1 MPLGPDGAAK
11 TLASAPARA
20 PIDDVG
26 APTAQLLTLGGDHRI
41 TLDGSTGRNRYGCAP
56 SPDPGLIGF
65 GSSTAST
72 ISAGAFAAADRLRL
86 RLAEDL
92 KASPAPA
99 VFEREMARVR
109 AELARLCGLEGTG
122 AEVLLSPSGTDLH
135 MLAAQLIGSDPSRP
149 TLAVIAEAA
158 ETGSGVPAALAGR
171 RYSAVTPLAGAV
183 EDGAPIAGAHAAEV
197 VGVAARAADGS
208 LRDPGA
214 VDAEVEA
221 LTAAAA
227 DAGRRVLLVVTDV
240 SKTGLITPTPALARR
255 LAARWPDKVVVLV
268 DASQMRLSAA
278 TLRAYVRQG
287 WLVAISGSKFLTGP
301 AFSGAMLIPHPL
313 AQILGRRVLSPR
325 LRAYST
331 QAEWPS
337 GWTARAQLEPA
348 ANLGLLLRWEG
359 ALEEFGRFHALS
371 EAQVSAFV
379 TQLGRIA
386 ASAIASS
393 PALEA
398 LDRRDLD
405 RTPGT
410 EGGWDRLPT
419 IFPFLLRRAG
429 ATGAGAWLSP
439 DETGRVHRLL
449 LEDLAVQGAACADAR
464 VRAAAGLRIE
474 LGQPVPVGT
483 RDGVPLSALRFCIG
497 ARQIADACSGG
508 PDAAARSL
516 LDCRRALAKTAWLA
530 GEVGA
535 GRL

>member
-20 PIDDVG
+20 PIDDAG

-41 TLDGSTGRNRYGCAP
+41 TVDGSTGLNRYGCAP

-72 ISAGAFAAADRLRL
+72 ISAEAFAAADRLRL
-86 RLAEDL
+86 RLAGEL
-92 KASPAPA
+92 KSTPLAV

-109 AELARLCGLEGTG
+109 AELLRLCGLEDAG

-135 MLAAQLIGSDPSRP
+135 MLAAQLVGSDPARP
-149 TLAVIAEAA
+149 TLAVIAEAT

-171 RYSAVTPLAGAV
+171 RYSTETPLAEAIQ
-183 EDGAPIAGAHAAEV
+183 DAAPIAGALAAEV
-197 VGVAARAADGS
+197 ISVAARAEDGR
-208 LRDPGA
+208 LRDPA
-214 VDAEVEA
+214 TVDAEVEA

-240 SKTGLITPTPALARR
+240 SKTGLITPTPSLARR
-255 LAARWPDKVVVLV
+255 LAARWPEKVVVLV
-268 DASQMRLSAA
+268 DASQMRLSAP
-278 TLRAYVRQG
+278 TLRAYVREG

-301 AFSGAMLIPHPL
+301 AFSGAMLIPRPL
-313 AQILGRRVLSPR
+313 AQILERRVLSPR

-331 QAEWPS
+331 QAEWPP
-337 GWTARAQLEPA
+337 GWIARAQLNPV
-348 ANLGLLLRWEG
+348 ANLGLLLRWEA
-359 ALEEFGRFHALS
+359 ALEEFRRFHAQP
-371 EAQVSAFV
+371 EVQVSAFV
-379 TQLGRIA
+379 TQLGRTA
-386 ASAIASS
+386 VTAIESD
-393 PALEA
+393 PNLEA
-398 LDRRDLD
+398 LDGRVLD
-405 RTPGT
+405 RTLGV

-419 IFPFLLRRAG
+419 ILPFLLRRMSAAG
-429 ATGAGAWLSP
+429 VWAWLSP
-439 DETGRVHRLL
+439 EETAHVHRLL
-449 LEDLAVQGAACADAR
+449 RQDLAVQGAACADPQ
-464 VRAAAGLRIE
+464 VRMAAGLRIE
-474 LGQPVPVGT
+474 LGQPVEIGT

-508 PDAAARSL
+508 ADAVARSL
-516 LDCRRALAKTAWLA
+516 LDCRLALAKTAWLA